1 VLKFILHDFCIVC
14 TTFHVTNFTMLAVV
28 ILEYRNPTIHP
39 MWEDLYAK
47 AAAEKQKKKK
57 N

>member
-1 VLKFILHDFCIVC
+1 
-14 TTFHVTNFTMLAVV
+14 MLAVV